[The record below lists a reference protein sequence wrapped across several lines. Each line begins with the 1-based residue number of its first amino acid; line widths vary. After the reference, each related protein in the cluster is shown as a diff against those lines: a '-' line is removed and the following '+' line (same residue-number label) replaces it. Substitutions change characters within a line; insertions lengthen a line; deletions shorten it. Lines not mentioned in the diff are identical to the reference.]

1 MLCVIGKLHVTQYMN
16 FYSFTCETCAR
27 DLKQSAQ
34 LTNEMFLFERRKSF
48 WSSFMHLFPFGSLL
62 ISWWTAWPR
71 SPATTNAVITKKKSK
86 HIH

>member
-48 WSSFMHLFPFGSLL
+48 
-62 ISWWTAWPR
+62 
-71 SPATTNAVITKKKSK
+71 
-86 HIH
+86 